1 MRVATFF
8 QQQQNLARI
17 QQTTSSLSTLSFQA
31 TSGFK
36 AQRFEDMAQEATQ
49 LFNLQEIRNNNDVF
63 IGGLQQAEARLVA
76 SEDALNS
83 IVDLLTEAANV
94 YTLGRNEL
102 SPEVRATIAPKA
114 QGLADTFV
122 QLLNT
127 QFEGRFLFSGQAS
140 NVPPISIALGA
151 NPFPGN
157 PPPTTYYN
165 GDTELQRVLTSPGI
179 DTAYGVTGDNVG
191 FARIVAGLESLIFGL
206 QNDSLPD
213 LDGAIDLLRNAQSDV
228 SNMLGDIGGDMAGFQ
243 QLRDRFENTSN
254 FMDQRIAELR
264 EADIAEVSTRFAQE
278 EAALNASL
286 SITSRILNLSL
297 LNFLR

>member
-1 MRVATFF
+1 MRVATFY

-17 QQTTSSLSTLSFQA
+17 QNTTSSLSTISYQV

-36 AQRFEDMAQEATQ
+36 AERYEDMAQEATQ
-49 LFNLQEIRNNNDVF
+49 LFNLQEVRNNNDMF
-63 IGGLQQAEARLVA
+63 ISGLEQADSRLVA
-76 SEDALNS
+76 MEDALNS
-83 IVDLLTEAANV
+83 MVDLLTEAANV

-127 QFEGRFLFSGQAS
+127 QFEGRYLFSGQAS
-140 NVPPISIALGA
+140 NVEPLSAALTG
-151 NPFPGN
+151 NPFPGD

-165 GDTELQRVLTSPGI
+165 GDSELQRVLTSPGV
-179 DTAYGVTGDNVG
+179 DTPYGVAGDNVG

-206 QNDSLPD
+206 ENNSLTD
-213 LDGAIDLLRNAQSDV
+213 LDGAIDLLNGAQEDV

-243 QLRDRFENTSN
+243 QLKDRFENTNN

-264 EADIAEVSTRFAQE
+264 EVDLAEASTLFAQE

-286 SITSRILNLSL
+286 SVTSRILNLSL